1 MWNLCETSEAPTKE
15 PLYTP
20 HPYNV
25 GLMFGPI
32 FKLKLP
38 PTIATSVESKLES
51 KIRHSIRHACP
62 LGKVCK
68 VSKDCLRRHCISQFK
83 LEFYWC
89 YWHYQRFICLMLLLI
104 LDSSLDSMLGYA
116 VCRAVVGELEL
127 LSQNCYVVFL
137 WSKLDLAFF

>member
-1 MWNLCETSEAPTKE
+1 MKRRTIITSSLDIGDPTLKKQNRETTK
-15 PLYTP
+15 
-20 HPYNV
+20 V
-25 GLMFGPI
+25 VS
-32 FKLKLP
+32 
-38 PTIATSVESKLES
+38 TISAARLVEYELES
-51 KIRHSIRHACP
+51 KIRHSIRHACT

-68 VSKDCLRRHCISQFK
+68 VSKVCLRRHCISRFK

-104 LDSSLDSMLGYA
+104 LYSSLDSTLGYA